1 MPKQKQVIRAQ
12 NNLEI
17 PQSDRTINMERFY
30 DKQVLREQ
38 RQALRAAISGAKS
51 ARMHAL
57 ELLQQIGCMHEALE
71 QIYIS
76 QMDFSGVEQQTSEL
90 IKTIKKAF

>member
-1 MPKQKQVIRAQ
+1 
-12 NNLEI
+12 
-17 PQSDRTINMERFY
+17 MERFY

-38 RQALRAAISGAKS
+38 RQALRAAISGAKT

-57 ELLQQIGCMHEALE
+57 ELLQQIGRMHEALE
-71 QIYIS
+71 QIYIA
-76 QMDFSGVEQQTSEL
+76 QMDYSGVEQQTSEL